1 MSYRGTSPVQL
12 YFTIVRAH
20 ERFFLS
26 ATGDLVD
33 DRRALLSFHY
43 ASLRFGQRR

>member
-1 MSYRGTSPVQL
+1 MNDSA
-12 YFTIVRAH
+12 F
-20 ERFFLS
+20 S

-43 ASLRFGQRR
+43 VSLPFGQRR